1 MDNELLK
8 MNLQYFAED
17 DGLDKNSS
25 DVEATNEHDN
35 QDKQDEKPAKTFTQ
49 DQVNGIVTKESRSAI
64 EKTLK
69 ELGFEDFDN
78 AKDGVQAYKEWQE
91 SQKTEQQKIA
101 EQLESIKGEKT
112 NIEQQFADLQAE
124 NLALKT
130 GVIADSVEDVVALAK
145 VKVTDEKDI
154 ETAIKEVVEK
164 YPNFIAKAEE
174 ETNRKPHIV
183 NPEKP
188 RGSSSE
194 NDPLDDVLAKY
205 Q

>member
-1 MDNELLK
+1 

-17 DGLDKNSS
+17 EELGKDPSGT
-25 DVEATNEHDN
+25 EETIEQDN
-35 QDKQDEKPAKTFTQ
+35 QGNEDEKPAKTFTQ
-49 DQVNGIVTKESRSAI
+49 EQVNGIVTKESRSAI

-69 ELGFEDFDN
+69 ELGFDDFDN
-78 AKDGVQAYKEWQE
+78 AKDGVEAYKEWQE
-91 SQKTEQQKIA
+91 SQKTEQEKIA
-101 EQLESIKGEKT
+101 DELESIKSEKST
-112 NIEQQFADLQAE
+112 IEQQYDNLQAE

-145 VKVTDEKDI
+145 VKVTDDKDM

-164 YPNFIAKAEE
+164 YPNFVTNPEE
-174 ETNRKPHIV
+174 EEKSKKPHIV

-188 RGSSSE
+188 RGSSAD

>member
-1 MDNELLK
+1 MDNKLLK

-25 DVEATNEHDN
+25 DVDGTIEHDN
-35 QDKQDEKPAKTFTQ
+35 QDNQDEKPAKTFTQ

-112 NIEQQFADLQAE
+112 TIEQQYADLQAE

-164 YPNFIAKAEE
+164 YPNFIAKVEE
-174 ETNRKPHIV
+174 EINRKPHIV

-188 RGSSSE
+188 RGSST
-194 NDPLDDVLAKY
+194 NDDPLDDVLAKY

>member
-1 MDNELLK
+1 MDNKLLN

-17 DGLDKNSS
+17 DVLDKNSS
-25 DVEATNEHDN
+25 DVDGTIEHDN
-35 QDKQDEKPAKTFTQ
+35 QDEKPAKTFTQ

-101 EQLESIKGEKT
+101 EQLESIKSEKT
-112 NIEQQFADLQAE
+112 TIEQQFADLQAE

-164 YPNFIAKAEE
+164 YPNFLAKTEE
-174 ETNRKPHIV
+174 ETKRN
-183 NPEKP
+183 
-188 RGSSSE
+188 SSFMGTGETAYRQS
-194 NDPLDDVLAKY
+194 
-205 Q
+205 